1 MFSQGANYVDIP
13 KSSKAGSTD
22 YQNMASTMRL
32 IVHFTLFEINK
43 GKLREKRSIRRFR
56 TCNDKNMLL
65 AMQQRLQPRSNFAS
79 YQSGPKQKGNGE
91 HVPDFFFTANNT
103 S

>member
-32 IVHFTLFEINK
+32 IVHFALFETNK

-56 TCNDKNMLL
+56 TCNDKN
-65 AMQQRLQPRSNFAS
+65 NFAS

-91 HVPDFFFTANNT
+91 HVTDFFDNN
-103 S
+103 